1 MDFSYFPAWFALDG
15 AALAAADRGGER
27 SLRRAERAGWAS
39 LAAAAAGLIAQR
51 WAAPGPADGLAASLT
66 LLTSF
71 VGAVVLSF
79 STRYMRADPRRRLYA
94 IRVSL
99 LLASVL
105 VLVHAGD
112 ALVFLPVWF
121 ASGQLLAALIGHA
134 GSHAAAAAAQQARR
148 AFAIGDAALLA
159 ALALLG
165 AHAGSTNL
173 AAMINGA
180 ASLPA
185 ALRGLAAGLLLL
197 AAMARSALP
206 PFSTWLMRS
215 MTAPTPVS
223 ALMHAGLVNAGGFLL
238 IRFTAVLAAAPAVQ
252 ALAVGAGLFAAVWG
266 GFLQL
271 VRPEIKQS
279 LAGSTIAQMG
289 FMILTCGLGGD
300 AAALWHLIAHGLFK
314 AWLFLGSG
322 AAIGP
327 VLRPARP
334 QGAATTA
341 IAALLAL
348 AAIAWLDAQGLV
360 TGAALLPTALAIA
373 TGLGAALSAGTPRL
387 ILLLPILSGFY
398 LAGLGATEA
407 LLAAPPA
414 IPIGGDGLVF
424 ALAAI
429 FLAGGV
435 AQVLLRQGGPGL
447 PRPLH
452 VRLLNA

>member
-1 MDFSYFPAWFALDG
+1 MDFSYLPACFALGG
-15 AALAAADRGGER
+15 AAFAAADRSGER

-39 LAAAAAGLIAQR
+39 LAAAAGLIAQL

-79 STRYMRADPRRRLYA
+79 STRYMRADPRRRAYA
-94 IRVSL
+94 TRVSL

-105 VLVHAGD
+105 VLVHAGN
-112 ALVFLPVWF
+112 ALVFLPVWV
-121 ASGQLLAALIGHA
+121 ASGQLLAGLIGHA
-134 GSHAAAAAAQQARR
+134 GTPAAAAAAQQARR
-148 AFAIGDAALLA
+148 AFVIGDAALLA

-165 AHAGSTNL
+165 AHTGSPDI

-185 ALRGLAAGLLLL
+185 ALQGLAAGLLLL

-206 PFSTWLMRS
+206 PFSAWLMRS

-238 IRFTAVLAAAPAVQ
+238 IRFAAVLAAAPAVQ
-252 ALAVGAGLFAAVWG
+252 ALAIGAGLFAAFWG

-300 AAALWHLIAHGLFK
+300 AAALWHLFAHGLFK

-334 QGAATTA
+334 QGAAITA

-348 AAIAWLDAQGLV
+348 AAIAWLDAHGLV

-373 TGLGAALSAGTPRL
+373 TGVGATLSAGTKRMF
-387 ILLLPILSGFY
+387 LLLPVLSGLY

-407 LLAAPPA
+407 LLAAPPTA
-414 IPIGGDGLVF
+414 SPGGDGLVF
-424 ALAAI
+424 ALAAL

-435 AQVLLRQGGPGL
+435 AQALLRQGGTGL

>member
-1 MDFSYFPAWFALDG
+1 MDFAYLPACFALGG
-15 AALAAADRGGER
+15 AALAAADRSGEH

-39 LAAAAAGLIAQR
+39 LAAAAGLIVQL
-51 WAAPGPADGLAASLT
+51 WATPGPADGLAASLT

-79 STRYMRADPRRRLYA
+79 STRYMRADPRRRAYA
-94 IRVSL
+94 TRVSL

-105 VLVHAGD
+105 VLVHAGN
-112 ALVFLPVWF
+112 ALVFLPVWV
-121 ASGQLLAALIGHA
+121 ASGQLLAELIGHA
-134 GSHAAAAAAQQARR
+134 GTPAAAAAAQQARR
-148 AFAIGDAALLA
+148 AFVIGDAALLA

-165 AHAGSTNL
+165 AHAGSPDL
-173 AAMINGA
+173 AAMINGV

-185 ALRGLAAGLLLL
+185 PIEGLAAGLLLL

-206 PFSTWLMRS
+206 PFSAWLMRS

-238 IRFTAVLAAAPAVQ
+238 IRFAAVLAAAPAVQ
-252 ALAVGAGLFAAVWG
+252 ALAIGAGLFAAFWG

-300 AAALWHLIAHGLFK
+300 AAALWHLFAHGLFK

-334 QGAATTA
+334 QGAAITA

-348 AAIAWLDAQGLV
+348 AAIAWLDAHGLV

-373 TGLGAALSAGTPRL
+373 TGVGATLSAGTKRMF
-387 ILLLPILSGFY
+387 LLLPVLSGLY

-414 IPIGGDGLVF
+414 ASPGGDGLVF
-424 ALAAI
+424 ALAAV

-435 AQVLLRQGGPGL
+435 AQALLRQGGTGL